1 MENIEKCSKCGK
13 QISSTEFI
21 ENGGLCIN
29 CMNKKEAVE
38 TMEIKNSN
46 VNKQS
51 KNKVASI
58 IKTLAIIVG
67 ILGSISGCFVED
79 LAIVFIIVSIIS
91 AIFIYAIGEGISL
104 LQEIANNTNINYD
117 KKRKY
122 KK

>member
-1 MENIEKCSKCGK
+1 MKVENVMENIEKCSKCGK
-13 QISSTEFI
+13 QLSS
-21 ENGGLCIN
+21 NGFCIN

-38 TMEIKNSN
+38 TMKIKSSK

-91 AIFIYAIGEGISL
+91 AIFIYAIVEGIFL
-104 LQEIANNTNINYD
+104 LQEIANNTNIN
-117 KKRKY
+117 
-122 KK
+122 